1 MSTRSPVFSPNS
13 SKRFT
18 SSDAET
24 GSQQEQQS
32 EDPSSSNAKQP
43 KTTSEGPA
51 RGATAK
57 SSKTMA
63 QLDEEMR
70 VKMEDMS
77 GEGGAAGV
85 EYENGVAQGLKKEVK
100 RNMFRVI

>member
-1 MSTRSPVFSPNS
+1 
-13 SKRFT
+13 
-18 SSDAET
+18 
-24 GSQQEQQS
+24 
-32 EDPSSSNAKQP
+32 
-43 KTTSEGPA
+43 
-51 RGATAK
+51 
-57 SSKTMA
+57 MA

-70 VKMEDMS
+70 AKMEDMS

>member
-1 MSTRSPVFSPNS
+1 MSARSPIFTPNS
-13 SKRFT
+13 SRRFT
-18 SSDAET
+18 SSDAEA
-24 GSQQEQQS
+24 GSQQEKQP
-32 EDPSSSNAKQP
+32 EDTSSNTKQP

-70 VKMEDMS
+70 AKMEDMS